1 MPHASQIPVPS
12 AGEAQAAP
20 QSLLRWIWRS
30 YLRAALIPL
39 LFVELALIGVY
50 LFSNA
55 LIRDE
60 NLEAMRAVA
69 RDQLTR
75 TARQEA
81 ETLNATLAGISS
93 ATALLARQAE
103 LAYRTP
109 WEPSPEEVGR
119 YAYGPLGS
127 WYTTRD
133 IGQGA
138 AFYSGIVPVGEAERA
153 KALRLSQLDP
163 FLKNLQQTNPLIVQ
177 AYLNTRDSLNRIYP
191 YFDVSGQYAELM
203 DIPSFNFYYEAD
215 AAHNPDGRTVW
226 TDVYVDPAG
235 SGWMASAIAP
245 AYVDG
250 ALEGVVGVDVTV
262 GRFVERIAGLELPW
276 DGYAVLL
283 NRDGVLLAVPPAAE
297 RDFGLT
303 ELTEHHYDKAI
314 MADTFK
320 PDDFNIFRRP
330 DLKPLAALVGASA
343 AGAGTLALDGAAG
356 GGNGDGGS
364 RLASW
369 ATIGETGWRLLVLA
383 PESSIFADAT
393 ALKDR
398 FDRIGLMLIAAVT
411 LFYAGFFALLYR
423 RAQGMSRAI
432 SRPLGEVDA
441 ITDRIGAGQ
450 DLEQAPRF
458 GILELERTA
467 DRIVAMGHRLA
478 DHRRA
483 ITATT
488 DALEARNRL
497 LATMLDTVPVPLFMI
512 GPSGRYIGCNGHFA
526 AFAGVPRDQVA
537 GRTPADLFGE
547 AAAQFGRDASGTTA
561 STGSDGGA
569 IRQYEAVLHNAAEGE
584 DRTVMVGEAGFRG
597 ADGADAGMIGT
608 FFDVTD
614 AQRAA
619 DTLRRAKEQAE
630 AADRSKSEFL
640 ANMSHELRTPLNAI
654 IGYAEMLAEDA
665 GDRGDEAYVPDL
677 EKIRSSGKHLLALIN
692 DILDLSKIE
701 AGRMSVDI
709 APFDADLLVEEVRA
723 ISAPLADANGN
734 RIEVE
739 AGPPLGIV
747 LSDQTKLRQMLLN
760 LVGNACKFTSG
771 GVIRISSR
779 GIRAPAPAVE
789 FTVSDTGIGMTP
801 EQLSR
806 LFRRFTQADASTT
819 RRYGGTGL
827 GLAISRHFADMLG
840 ARINVSSEPGKGSAF
855 TITLPAEFRGTAA
868 APPGTAAEDSRPDA
882 AAPGPAGDPDPA
894 APGRTVRVL
903 MIGDDPDLHDAVD
916 GVVERRRAADR
927 LADPLAGILMV
938 LHAFGGTEG
947 LRMARALR
955 PDILVLDA
963 ELPCRDGR
971 SLPESLLAEFG
982 MACPPQIL
990 LVPSG
995 SEPIPFHLL
1004 ADAAECLAK
1013 PASADAIAE
1022 AIRRVAG
1029 TDAPMPSAQVAS
1041 ACDVLVV
1048 DDDAAARDVL
1058 RRTLERAGFT
1068 VAEAE
1073 DGLAAL
1079 DRMQT
1084 RRPLAVVLDLDMPVP
1099 DGFRVLEMMRGDGR
1113 LSGIPIVV
1121 VTALDLDEE
1130 QVVRMDGQV
1139 DRVLRKGAY
1148 ERDDLVRTVRRLI
1161 VGELADRELAD
1172 LAGP

>member
-1 MPHASQIPVPS
+1 MPHASRTPAPS
-12 AGEAQAAP
+12 PGEAKAAP
-20 QSLLRWIWRS
+20 QSLLGWIWRS
-30 YLRAALIPL
+30 YLRTALIPL
-39 LFVELALIGVY
+39 LFVELALIGIY

-93 ATALLARQAE
+93 ATSLLARQAE

-109 WEPSPEEVGR
+109 WQAPPEEVER
-119 YAYGPLGS
+119 YAYGPQGS

-163 FLKNLQQTNPLIVQ
+163 FLKNLQQTNPLIAQ

-215 AAHNPDGRTVW
+215 AAHNPDRRTVW

-245 AYVDG
+245 AYADG
-250 ALEGVVGVDVTV
+250 VLEGVVGVDVTV
-262 GRFVERIAGLELPW
+262 GRFVERIAGLQLPW

-330 DLKPLAALVGASA
+330 DLAPLAALVGASGS
-343 AGAGTLALDGAAG
+343 GAGTLALGGDG
-356 GGNGDGGS
+356 GGS

-411 LFYAGFFALLYR
+411 LFYAGFFAMLYR

-432 SRPLGEVDA
+432 SRPLAEVDA

-450 DLEQAPRF
+450 DLEQAPRS
-458 GILELERTA
+458 GILELERTV

-483 ITATT
+483 IAATT
-488 DALEARNRL
+488 GTLEARNRL
-497 LATMLDTVPVPLFMI
+497 LATMLDTVPVPLFMLD
-512 GPSGRYIGCNGHFA
+512 PSGRYIGCNGHFA
-526 AFAGVPRDQVA
+526 AFAGVPRDRVA

-547 AAAQFGRDASGTTA
+547 AAVQFARDAWAAGR
-561 STGSDGGA
+561 GGGPEEDPDGGR
-569 IRQYEAVLHNAAEGE
+569 IRQYEAVLHDAAEGE
-584 DRTVMVGEAGFRG
+584 ERTVMVGEAAFRG
-597 ADGADAGMIGT
+597 ADGSEAGMVGT
-608 FFDVTD
+608 FFDVTE

-677 EKIRSSGKHLLALIN
+677 EKIRSSGKHLLSLIN

-709 APFDADLLVEEVRA
+709 APFDADRLVEEVRA
-723 ISAPLADANGN
+723 ISTPLADANGN
-734 RIEVE
+734 RIEVDD
-739 AGPPLGIV
+739 GPLLGII

-771 GVIRISSR
+771 GVIRVAARI
-779 GIRAPAPAVE
+779 IRTPAPAVE

-840 ARINVSSEPGKGSAF
+840 ARINVSSEPGKGSTF
-855 TITLPAEFRGTAA
+855 TITLPAETL
-868 APPGTAAEDSRPDA
+868 APAPAAEEPRPDA
-882 AAPGPAGDPDPA
+882 ALAEPAPA
-894 APGRTVRVL
+894 APGRSIRVL
-903 MIGDDPDLHDAVD
+903 MIGDDPALHDGVD
-916 GVVERRRAADR
+916 GAVERLRT
-927 LADPLAGILMV
+927 ADPSAGALMV

-963 ELPCRDGR
+963 ELRCRDGR
-971 SLPESLLAEFG
+971 SLPENLLGEFG

-995 SEPIPFHLL
+995 SEPIPFNLL

-1013 PASADAIAE
+1013 PASADAVAE
-1022 AIRRVAG
+1022 AIRRVAFTG
-1029 TDAPMPSAQVAS
+1029 TPMPAAEVAGS
-1041 ACDVLVV
+1041 DACDVLVV

-1084 RRPLAVVLDLDMPVP
+1084 GRPLVVVLDLGMPAP
-1099 DGFRVLEMMRGDGR
+1099 DGFQVLEVMRGDGR
-1113 LSGIPIVV
+1113 LNGIPIVV

-1130 QVVRMDGQV
+1130 QAVRMDGQV

-1161 VGELADRELAD
+1161 VGEQADRELAD

>member
-1 MPHASQIPVPS
+1 MSHSGQTPAPS
-12 AGEAQAAP
+12 AGEAKAAP
-20 QSLLRWIWRS
+20 QSLLGWIWRS
-30 YLRAALIPL
+30 YLRTALIPL
-39 LFVELALIGVY
+39 LFVELALIGIY

-93 ATALLARQAE
+93 ATSLLARQAE

-109 WEPSPEEVGR
+109 WPAPPEEVER
-119 YAYGPLGS
+119 YAYGPQGS
-127 WYTTRD
+127 WYTIRD
-133 IGQGA
+133 IGLGA

-163 FLKNLQQTNPLIVQ
+163 FLKNLQQTNPLIAQ

-215 AAHNPDGRTVW
+215 AAHNPDRRTVW

-245 AYVDG
+245 AYADG
-250 ALEGVVGVDVTV
+250 VLEGVVGVDVTV
-262 GRFVERIAGLELPW
+262 GRFVERIAGLQLPW

-330 DLKPLAALVGASA
+330 DLAPLAALVGASGS
-343 AGAGTLALDGAAG
+343 GAGTLALG
-356 GGNGDGGS
+356 GEGGGS

-411 LFYAGFFALLYR
+411 LFYAGFFAMLYR

-432 SRPLGEVDA
+432 SRPLAEVDA

-450 DLEQAPRF
+450 DLELAPRF

-467 DRIVAMGHRLA
+467 GRIVAMGHRLA
-478 DHRRA
+478 EHRQA
-483 ITATT
+483 IAATT
-488 DALEARNRL
+488 GALEARNRL
-497 LATMLDTVPVPLFMI
+497 LATMLDTVPVPLFMLD
-512 GPSGRYIGCNGHFA
+512 PSGRYIGCNGHFA
-526 AFAGVPRDQVA
+526 AFAGVPRDGVA
-537 GRTPADLFGE
+537 GRTPADLFGA
-547 AAAQFGRDASGTTA
+547 AAAQFARDASGA
-561 STGSDGGA
+561 GRDGGPEEDPDGGRT
-569 IRQYEAVLHNAAEGE
+569 RQYEAVLHDAAEGE
-584 DRTVMVGEAGFRG
+584 DRTVMVGEAAFRG
-597 ADGADAGMIGT
+597 ADGAEAGMVGT
-608 FFDVTD
+608 FFDVTE

-665 GDRGDEAYVPDL
+665 EDRGDQSYVPDL
-677 EKIRSSGKHLLALIN
+677 EKIRSSGKHLLSLIN

-709 APFDADLLVEEVRA
+709 APFDADRLVEEVRA
-723 ISAPLADANGN
+723 ISTPLADANGN

-739 AGPPLGIV
+739 AGPLLGMI

-771 GVIRISSR
+771 GVIRIAAR
-779 GIRAPAPAVE
+779 TIRTPAPAVE
-789 FTVSDTGIGMTP
+789 FAVSDTGIGMTP

-840 ARINVSSEPGKGSAF
+840 ARINVSSEPGKGSTF
-855 TITLPAEFRGTAA
+855 TITLPAEILSPAAPAA
-868 APPGTAAEDSRPDA
+868 AESRPDA
-882 AAPGPAGDPDPA
+882 AAIAGPSPA
-894 APGRTVRVL
+894 APGRSVRVL
-903 MIGDDPDLHDAVD
+903 MIDDDPALHDGVD
-916 GVVERRRAADR
+916 AAVERLRAAD
-927 LADPLAGILMV
+927 PSAGTLMV

-963 ELPCRDGR
+963 ELRCRDGR
-971 SLPESLLAEFG
+971 SLPENLLGEFG

-995 SEPIPFHLL
+995 SEPIPFNLL

-1013 PASADAIAE
+1013 PASADAVAE
-1022 AIRRVAG
+1022 AIRRVASTG
-1029 TDAPMPSAQVAS
+1029 AAMPSAEVTGSS

-1048 DDDAAARDVL
+1048 DDDAVARDVL

-1084 RRPLAVVLDLDMPVP
+1084 GRPLVVVLDLGMPAP
-1099 DGFRVLEMMRGDGR
+1099 DGFQVLEVMRGDGR
-1113 LSGIPIVV
+1113 LNGIPIVV

-1130 QVVRMDGQV
+1130 QAVRMDGQV

-1148 ERDDLVRTVRRLI
+1148 ERDDLVRTIRRLI
-1161 VGELADRELAD
+1161 VGEQADRELAD